1 MSSGVDLKC
10 YWLGILNTW
19 VFNDSLKKKQS
30 QAYGI
35 IKLLKMFCCSGF
47 INNTCL
53 KVYFLYIS
61 LGTTGESSHLSLK
74 RTDSGKEVNEV
85 FIHAISMPQIPETSN
100 KNITNFMERYP
111 IVSFI
116 CRAEWS
122 NSFNLAARERKA

>member
-1 MSSGVDLKC
+1 M
-10 YWLGILNTW
+10 
-19 VFNDSLKKKQS
+19 FNDSLKKKQS

-111 IVSFI
+111 VVSFI
-116 CRAEWS
+116 CRAE
-122 NSFNLAARERKA
+122 